1 MNGSVINAFNF
12 QDLDGQTAG
21 GLTLSVPMGGNGN
34 DAGILVMHGQPIQEF
49 AVGGQE
55 LWIDRI
61 CELKD
66 DDHSMGGSTGGGVS
80 SLSMIVRENGGE
92 VSLSVNNVA
101 PMYAANFAELD
112 GQNIGGALVSITAA
126 PNTPAGSNPGD
137 NDVAFEL
144 HLGGPIEYVEIGGEL
159 VYIDHICL
167 QYAGSHDGGTGGN
180 GGTGGT
186 GGDNGDTGGET
197 EPVFDPDAAGLYPI
211 DVTGSAGAEIKVPS
225 G

>member
-1 MNGSVINAFNF
+1 
-12 QDLDGQTAG
+12 
-21 GLTLSVPMGGNGN
+21 MGGDPNYDPTLDPN
-34 DAGILVMHGQPIQEF
+34 YDPTL
-49 AVGGQE
+49 
-55 LWIDRI
+55 
-61 CELKD
+61 
-66 DDHSMGGSTGGGVS
+66 GGSTGGGVS

-126 PNTPAGSNPGD
+126 PSTPAGSNPGD

-167 QYAGSHDGGTGGN
+167 QYAGSHDGDGGTGGN
-180 GGTGGT
+180 GGDNGGT
-186 GGDNGDTGGET
+186 GGDTT
-197 EPVFDPDAAGLYPI
+197 QPMDPDAVAVYPDAVSGAANDI
-211 DVTGSAGAEIKVPS
+211 VTRCPS
-225 G
+225 W